1 MCLTYGRAHLL
12 EEAIASFLR
21 QDYAGVKE
29 LIVLNDL
36 PELRLHFD
44 HPEVKIINVEKRFR
58 GLGEKR
64 NACAALCSH
73 DLLFVWDDDD
83 ISLPWRLSYSVEKMS
98 DGRRFFKPAESFVL
112 SRGTLSGP
120 QRNLF
125 HSSSCWER
133 GLFDEVNGYPH
144 KLGTGEDIAI
154 ERKFIAALG
163 RTSLAETLPVEDN
176 FYMYRW
182 DGTNSYH
189 LSGFHSPSDY
199 RMAGRLC

>member
-1 MCLTYGRAHLL
+1 MKIGPPVSCMCLTYGRAHLL

-36 PELRLHFD
+36 AELRLHFD

-64 NACAALCSH
+64 NASAALCSH

-120 QRNLF
+120 
-125 HSSSCWER
+125 
-133 GLFDEVNGYPH
+133 
-144 KLGTGEDIAI
+144 KGTFSI
-154 ERKFIAALG
+154 RV
-163 RTSLAETLPVEDN
+163 PVGSEACLT
-176 FYMYRW
+176 R
-182 DGTNSYH
+182 
-189 LSGFHSPSDY
+189 
-199 RMAGRLC
+199 

>member
-36 PELRLHFD
+36 AELRLHFD

-64 NACAALCSH
+64 NASAALCSH

-120 QRNLF
+120 
-125 HSSSCWER
+125 
-133 GLFDEVNGYPH
+133 
-144 KLGTGEDIAI
+144 KGTFSI
-154 ERKFIAALG
+154 RV
-163 RTSLAETLPVEDN
+163 PVGSEACLT
-176 FYMYRW
+176 R
-182 DGTNSYH
+182 
-189 LSGFHSPSDY
+189 
-199 RMAGRLC
+199 